1 MQETGQN
8 LKYTIKSRIGKMPG
22 APRSNAYKICAEL
35 GISFSTLNNWMNLVI
50 GDKFSIP
57 VEDFYRIAKQLNC
70 TPDELF
76 TSRDLINNG

>member
-22 APRSNAYKICAEL
+22 TPRSNSYKICAEL

-57 VEDFYRIAKQLNC
+57 VEDFYRIANQLGC

-76 TSRDLINNG
+76 TTRDLIKNG

>member
-8 LKYTIKSRIGKMPG
+8 LKYTIKSRINKMPG
-22 APRSNAYKICAEL
+22 TPRSNSYKICAEL

-57 VEDFYRIAKQLNC
+57 VEDFYRIANQLKC